1 MASRLLNLLDL
12 PDEILSLILEY
23 CCDDLDYLLWPSSM
37 ISSKGHPLHNNYC
50 TQCHTRNTQ
59 QQQQQPQVTQPR
71 NGTTKPS
78 THRQTS
84 TCHSTNLNLTNG
96 TSTQHNNLVHSFSKP
111 PLIRYASSSAGSASS
126 NETILRKRR
135 RRTIAE
141 GGQGVMASK
150 SDGVNGSRRTKGSS
164 RPCCDLS
171 EPHQHQDTTVSES
184 GSFWSR
190 HLARFVLHPRLRV
203 YFRSAHSSAS
213 SISPYTAALPLQQ
226 WSLPAIDFS
235 KPSVTGSTTTAA
247 TPSPTV
253 ITSKPLPQAGVNHA
267 DDTSL
272 SGDEGKGSS
281 YPSSEYQYPGKKEKH
296 NHRAH
301 FIATAISTT
310 TTTTTTTTAS
320 VTPSSL
326 FSHAAALQFQ
336 QKHRQRQPRS
346 KCINRSFNL
355 NTAGCSYSGTAGG
368 FSSSPMATT
377 DVRIICEEEDDDE
390 EDEDAEDQLSAT
402 RGADKVDKDLKDGHV
417 CHLRFSTPFQLLLVN
432 KRLADLTVQ
441 LLWKAVVFHG
451 HNPRQMESLFSTLSV
466 LDEQE
471 EQDVTT
477 EEKEGAMVLNSLPAL
492 GSRLDDELYGP
503 CFIPPKGEDTRATPL
518 HQVMDDSKQG
528 EATREERKTGV
539 CARGNESCNASSSRA
554 ATIGLSAKK
563 VDRIPVPW
571 EGSSQ
576 PMPPALVKG
585 SRSCDPMACI
595 AQSASSFSP
604 PRWSYR
610 SLVKRVVLN
619 FAHSQASPQM
629 LVKALECIQSQCR
642 DQIQALDLHANE
654 KMQAAGL
661 EQTSELERLFGS
673 GFSKLRY
680 LRLQGGLIDNQLLG
694 ALIKGLVVLPTLA
707 TPPCR
712 LSQVFLGPGSIT
724 DSAID
729 KLIVAAGHSLEV
741 FAVTS
746 CVDLGGGAL
755 ANLLTSCPKL
765 KVLSIHRSLA
775 RDRELLEGLEI
786 DMDNTLDETDSPRK
800 EIIAPLERLELGTVK
815 LTTVGV
821 AEIIRGTRHSL
832 KYLALESQH
841 FKEEFL
847 RDVITPLCKNLEGL
861 YFNEPE
867 LPSHQ
872 HQQHQQQQQ
881 QAAHAQAAGA
891 GHQRPRRRFFD
902 LRWNR
907 RRLDVH
913 NALVQQEAGPS
924 SRRDVSSKRSTQS
937 PWLGEI
943 STEEWVRH
951 GKCALW
957 AASSV
962 GSAMSYENNTAVP
975 RTGQEPPNP
984 SRARN
989 FSVIFRALGRRLV
1002 SMFSSDDDV
1011 GANHHGQDGNNT
1023 PPLPTEEEEDK
1034 VESYE
1039 EVLERFGIDPKT
1051 IDAVLL
1057 TLRPTLRAFT
1067 ALKSDLIQGH
1077 LEAAATQCADTDV
1090 NADMSMPID
1099 VSDSAI
1105 ALINEVT
1112 SEDKVETFLR
1122 LVVLLGVIALSA
1134 LASIHDAKLSPHHH
1148 K

>member
-1 MASRLLNLLDL
+1 M
-12 PDEILSLILEY
+12 
-23 CCDDLDYLLWPSSM
+23 
-37 ISSKGHPLHNNYC
+37 
-50 TQCHTRNTQ
+50 
-59 QQQQQPQVTQPR
+59 
-71 NGTTKPS
+71 
-78 THRQTS
+78 
-84 TCHSTNLNLTNG
+84 
-96 TSTQHNNLVHSFSKP
+96 
-111 PLIRYASSSAGSASS
+111 
-126 NETILRKRR
+126 
-135 RRTIAE
+135 
-141 GGQGVMASK
+141 
-150 SDGVNGSRRTKGSS
+150 
-164 RPCCDLS
+164 
-171 EPHQHQDTTVSES
+171 
-184 GSFWSR
+184 
-190 HLARFVLHPRLRV
+190 
-203 YFRSAHSSAS
+203 
-213 SISPYTAALPLQQ
+213 SPYTAALPPQQ

-235 KPSVTGSTTTAA
+235 KPSVTGSTTAAAA
-247 TPSPTV
+247 TPSPMAF
-253 ITSKPLPQAGVNHA
+253 TSKPLPQAGVNHA

-272 SGDEGKGSS
+272 SGDEGKGSP
-281 YPSSEYQYPGKKEKH
+281 YPCSEYQYPGKKEKH
-296 NHRAH
+296 SHRAH
-301 FIATAISTT
+301 FIPNAISTT
-310 TTTTTTTTAS
+310 TTMTAAI
-320 VTPSSL
+320 TPSL
-326 FSHAAALQFQ
+326 FSHAALQFQ

-355 NTAGCSYSGTAGG
+355 NAANCSYSGTAGG
-368 FSSSPMATT
+368 SSSPMATT
-377 DVRIICEEEDDDE
+377 DVRIICEEEGNE
-390 EDEDAEDQLSAT
+390 EDEDAEDQPNAT
-402 RGADKVDKDLKDGHV
+402 RGADKVNKDLKDGHD
-417 CHLRFSTPFQLLLVN
+417 CHPRFSTPFQLLLVN
-432 KRLADLTVQ
+432 KRLANLTVQ

-451 HNPRQMESLFSTLSV
+451 HNPRQMESLFSTLSA

-471 EQDVTT
+471 EQDVAT
-477 EEKEGAMVLNSLPAL
+477 EEKDGAMVLNSLPTL
-492 GSRLDDELYGP
+492 GSRPDGELYGP
-503 CFIPPKGEDTRATPL
+503 RFIPPRGEDTRATPL
-518 HQVMDDSKQG
+518 HQVMDDSKQ
-528 EATREERKTGV
+528 EVTRK
-539 CARGNESCNASSSRA
+539 ARGNCNESSSRA
-554 ATIGLSAKK
+554 ASINLSAKK
-563 VDRIPVPW
+563 VDRIPIPW
-571 EGSSQ
+571 EGSAQ
-576 PMPPALVKG
+576 PMPLALAKG
-585 SRSCDPMACI
+585 SGSCDPMACI
-595 AQSASSFSP
+595 TRSASSFLP
-604 PRWSYR
+604 PRWSYHN
-610 SLVKRVVLN
+610 LVKRVVLN

-661 EQTSELERLFGS
+661 EQPSELERLFGS

-775 RDRELLEGLEI
+775 RDRELLEGLGI
-786 DMDNTLDETDSPRK
+786 DLDNALDQTDSPRK

-821 AEIIRGTRHSL
+821 AEIIQGTRHSL

-841 FKEEFL
+841 FKEDFL
-847 RDVITPLCKNLEGL
+847 RDVITPLCKKLEGL

-872 HQQHQQQQQ
+872 HQQHQQQ

-902 LRWNR
+902 LRRNR
-907 RRLDVH
+907 RRLDGH
-913 NALVQQEAGPS
+913 NAPVQQTSGPS

-951 GKCALW
+951 GNCALW

-962 GSAMSYENNTAVP
+962 GSAMSYENNTAAP
-975 RTGQEPPNP
+975 RTGQELPNP

-1002 SMFSSDDDV
+1002 SMFSNDDDV
-1011 GANHHGQDGNNT
+1011 GANHHHGEDGNNT
-1023 PPLPTEEEEDK
+1023 PPLPTEEEEEDK
-1034 VESYE
+1034 EESYE

-1057 TLRPTLRAFT
+1057 TLQPTLKAFT
-1067 ALKSDLIQGH
+1067 ALKSDLIQGR
-1077 LEAAATQCADTDV
+1077 LEAATQCADADTDTDV
-1090 NADMSMPID
+1090 RADMGMPMD

-1105 ALINEVT
+1105 VPIHEVT
-1112 SEDKVETFLR
+1112 AEDKVETFLR

-1134 LASIHDAKLSPHHH
+1134 LASIHDA
-1148 K
+1148 